1 MDVEKIVTVY
11 AWDSDAI
18 HSIYRHYL
26 YRIASLSYKE
36 KQSCYANSFCFYFL
50 FRLLGLIIQ
59 IDN

>member
-26 YRIASLSYKE
+26 HRIASLSYKE
-36 KQSCYANSFCFYFL
+36 KQSRYANSFLTCWHHA
-50 FRLLGLIIQ
+50 LIFFSACS
-59 IDN
+59 D

>member
-26 YRIASLSYKE
+26 YRIASLYYKE
-36 KQSCYANSFCFYFL
+36 KQSCYANSFFTC
-50 FRLLGLIIQ
+50 
-59 IDN
+59 